1 MNKAEILAPAGG
13 PEQLTAAV
21 RSGADAVYLGQKAFN
36 ARMGADNFDDLAAV
50 VSFCHARGV
59 RVYVTF
65 NTLWKQSET
74 WDAIRAMRNVAESG
88 ADAILAADMGT
99 VFLAR
104 ECCPSL
110 PLHASTQMT
119 VTSPAGVRLM
129 RDMGFSRCVLARE
142 MSREEIREAAG
153 VDGIETE
160 VFVHGALCMSLSGQ
174 CFLSSVLGGRSGN
187 RGRCAQPCRLDFSAG
202 GREYVLSLKDLSLV
216 DKIAEL
222 EAMGVDSLKIEGRLK
237 RPEYVSAAVTAC
249 RRARDGETPD
259 MATLEKVFS
268 RSGFTQG
275 YYNAQRNASMFGIRA
290 KEDEEKSREVLGGIR
305 DNYRREFPRLPLD
318 AVMTAYPGEQA
329 RLEFTCGDRS
339 VSVRGPVPEKA
350 ENREL
355 DEAVVR
361 AVLEKLGGTA
371 FYLRE
376 SALRSAPSLWLSA
389 SAVGAMRREAAA
401 MMSEALGRVEPWPFA
416 PCAVPDAGRSAFP
429 VLRRVFLSSREQ
441 LTDETAAFADLIYLP
456 LSQISQSFIRQYP
469 GKIRG
474 RIDRVLFGAEE
485 ENERKALREKHAL
498 GLEGVSVSSPA
509 GIFLAKEEGM
519 EMYGECT
526 LGIMNGCALEQYAR
540 LGLAG
545 CDLTFECAL
554 DEMKLIPQVIPLGCA
569 VYARLPLMTFRSC
582 PLRGK
587 DGCGKCPGGGEVRD
601 RYGLSFPVSC
611 HGRRYSVMLN
621 PRPLYMGDKAG
632 LIPEGISHSFY
643 FTLESA
649 AECAAALRRFR
660 GGLPWDGP
668 FTRALYLRPV
678 K

>member
-1 MNKAEILAPAGG
+1 MKKAEILAPAGG

-74 WDAIRAMRNVAESG
+74 EDAVRALKNVADSG

-119 VTSPAGVRLM
+119 VTSAAGVRLM

-142 MSREEIREAAG
+142 MSREEIREAAK
-153 VDGIETE
+153 VEGIETE

-187 RGRCAQPCRLDFSAG
+187 RGRCAQPCRLDFSSG

-249 RRARDGETPD
+249 RLARDGGKPD
-259 MATLEKVFS
+259 MDTLRKVFS

-275 YYNAQRNASMFGIRA
+275 YYTAQRNASMFGIRVR
-290 KEDEEKSREVLGGIR
+290 EDEEKSREVLGGIR
-305 DNYRREFPRLPLD
+305 ENYRREYPRLPLD
-318 AVMTAYPGEQA
+318 AVFAAYPGEKA
-329 RLEFTCGDRS
+329 KLTFTCGDRT
-339 VSVRGPVPEKA
+339 VDVLGPVPEKA

-355 DEAVVR
+355 SGESVR
-361 AVLEKLGGTA
+361 AVLEKLGGSA
-371 FYLRE
+371 FYLRK
-376 SALRSAPSLWLSA
+376 STLHCAPSLFLSA
-389 SAVGAMRREAAA
+389 SDVGAMRREAAG
-401 MMSEALGRVEPWPFA
+401 MMSETLGHITPWSFT
-416 PCAVPDAGRSAFP
+416 PCAIPGTDGHASP
-429 VLRRVFLSSREQ
+429 VLRRIFLSAREQ
-441 LTDETAAFADLIYLP
+441 LTDETAAFADLVYLP
-456 LSQISQSFIRQYP
+456 LSQIDEDLIRRWP

-474 RIDRVLFGAEE
+474 RADRVLFGAEE
-485 ENERKALREKHAL
+485 ENERKLLREKRAL
-498 GLEGVSVSSPA
+498 GLKEVSVSSPA
-509 GIFLAKEEGM
+509 GIALATEEGF

-526 LGIMNGCALEQYAR
+526 LGIMNGCAVRQYAA
-540 LGLAG
+540 LGLSG

-554 DEMKLIPQVIPLGCA
+554 DEMKDIPPLIPLGCA
-569 VYARLPLMTFRSC
+569 VYGRLPLMTFRSC

-587 DGCGKCPGGGEVRD
+587 DGCGKCPGGGEVKD

-621 PRPLYMGDKAG
+621 PLPLYMGDKAG
-632 LIPEGISHSFY
+632 LIPGGISHSFY
-643 FTLESA
+643 FTVESA
-649 AECAAALRRFR
+649 AECASVLGRFR
-660 GGLPWDGP
+660 SGRPWEGP
-668 FTRALYLRPV
+668 FTRALYFRPV

>member
-1 MNKAEILAPAGG
+1 MKKAEILAPAGG
-13 PEQLTAAV
+13 EAQLTAAV

-74 WDAIRAMRNVAESG
+74 GDAVRALRKVADSG

-104 ECCPSL
+104 KCCPGL

-119 VTSPAGVRLM
+119 VTSAAGVRLM

-142 MSREEIREAAG
+142 MSREEIREAAR
-153 VDGIETE
+153 VEGIETE

-187 RGRCAQPCRLDFSAG
+187 RGRCAQPCRLDFTSG

-249 RRARDGETPD
+249 RMARDGEKPD
-259 MATLEKVFS
+259 MDTLQKVFS

-275 YYNAQRNASMFGIRA
+275 YYTAQRNASMFGIRV
-290 KEDEEKSREVLGGIR
+290 KEDEEKSREVLGAIR
-305 DNYRREFPRLPLD
+305 DNYRREYPRLPLD
-318 AVMTAYPGEQA
+318 AVFAAYPGEKA
-329 RLEFTCGDRS
+329 RLTFACGDQT
-339 VSVRGPVPEKA
+339 VSVQGPVPERA

-355 DEAVVR
+355 DEENVR

-371 FYLRE
+371 FYLRS
-376 SALRSAPSLWLSA
+376 SALRAAPSLWLSA
-389 SAVGAMRREAAA
+389 SDIGAMRREAAG
-401 MMSEALGRVEPWPFA
+401 MMSEALGRVAPHPFT
-416 PCAVPDAGRSAFP
+416 PCAIPCGGKKASP
-429 VLRRVFLSSREQ
+429 VLRRVFLASREQ
-441 LTDETAAFADLIYLP
+441 LTDETAAFADLVYLP
-456 LSQISQSFIRQYP
+456 LSQISPDIIDRWP
-469 GKIRG
+469 GKIHG

-485 ENERKALREKHAL
+485 ENERKVLREKCL
-498 GLEGVSVSSPA
+498 LELKGVSVSSPA
-509 GIFLAKEEGM
+509 GISLAKDEGL

-526 LGIMNGCALEQYAR
+526 LGIMNGCALQQYAS
-540 LGLAG
+540 LGLTG

-554 DEMKLIPQVIPLGCA
+554 DEMKQIPPLISLGCA
-569 VYARLPLMTFRSC
+569 VYAHLPLMTFRSC

-587 DGCGKCPGGGEVRD
+587 EGCGKCTGGGEVLD

-611 HGRRYSVMLN
+611 HQRRYSVMLN
-621 PRPLYMGDKAG
+621 PQPLYMGDKAG

-649 AECAAALRRFR
+649 EECASVLRRFR
-660 GGLPWDGP
+660 SGRPWEGP

-678 K
+678 R

>member
-1 MNKAEILAPAGG
+1 MKKAEILAPAGG
-13 PEQLTAAV
+13 EAQLTAAV
-21 RSGADAVYLGQKAFN
+21 RSGADAVYLGQKTFN
-36 ARMGADNFDDLAAV
+36 ARMGADNFDDLKAV

-74 WDAIRAMRNVAESG
+74 GDAVRALENVADSG

-119 VTSPAGVRLM
+119 VTSAAGVRLM

-142 MSREEIREAAG
+142 MSREEIREAAR
-153 VDGIETE
+153 VEGIETE

-187 RGRCAQPCRLDFSAG
+187 RGRCAQPCRLDFSSG

-237 RPEYVSAAVTAC
+237 RPEYVAAAVTAC
-249 RRARDGETPD
+249 RMARDGEKPD
-259 MATLEKVFS
+259 MDTLQKVFS

-275 YYNAQRNASMFGIRA
+275 YYTAQRNASMFGIRA
-290 KEDEEKSREVLGGIR
+290 KEDEEKSREVLGRIR
-305 DNYRREFPRLPLD
+305 ENYRREYPRLPLD
-318 AVMTAYPGEQA
+318 AVFSAYPGEEA
-329 RLEFTCGDRS
+329 RLTFTCGEKT
-339 VSVRGPVPEKA
+339 VAVRGPVPERA

-355 DEAVVR
+355 DEESIR

-371 FYLRE
+371 FYLRR
-376 SALRSAPSLWLSA
+376 SALRTAPSLWLSA
-389 SAVGAMRREAAA
+389 SAVGAMRREAAD
-401 MMSEALGRVEPWPFA
+401 MMSEVLGRVTPWPFKT
-416 PCAVPDAGRSAFP
+416 CAIPDAGEKTSP

-441 LTDETAAFADLIYLP
+441 LTDETAAFADLVYLP
-456 LSQISQSFIRQYP
+456 LSQIGPDLIERWP
-469 GKIRG
+469 EKIRG
-474 RIDRVLFGAEE
+474 RIDRVLFGQEE
-485 ENERKALREKHAL
+485 ENERKNLREIHAL
-498 GLEGVSVSSPA
+498 GINEVSVSSPA
-509 GIFLAKEEGM
+509 GIALAKQEGL

-526 LGIMNGCALEQYAR
+526 LGIMNGCALRQYAR
-540 LGLAG
+540 LGLMG
-545 CDLTFECAL
+545 CDLTFECAF
-554 DEMKLIPQVIPLGCA
+554 DEMKQIPPLIPLGCA
-569 VYARLPLMTFRSC
+569 VYAHLPLMTFRSC

-587 DGCGKCPGGGEVRD
+587 EGCGKCPGSGEVRD

-611 HGRRYSVMLN
+611 RGRRYSVMLN
-621 PRPLYMGDKAG
+621 PQPLYLGDKAG
-632 LIPEGISHSFY
+632 LIPRGISHSFY

-649 AECAAALRRFR
+649 AECAAALRLFR
-660 GGLPWDGP
+660 DGRPWEGP